1 MMETVFKIPGKV
13 IVIDDFLEPDNFEKV
28 RLTLAAEQYSAMGT
42 VVNWNQGWSHG
53 DGLGAAWAS
62 EAKTCIKGEP
72 ETPPPESSFDRDWEQ
87 GLNDFGVGAYVSPRP
102 NRCVLT
108 APGVFHSVRVQPGR
122 WRRPAAGRGGVPAG
136 AVDRK

>member
-62 EAKTCIKGEP
+62 EAKMCVKGEP
-72 ETPPPESSFDRDWEQ
+72 RRPF
-87 GLNDFGVGAYVSPRP
+87 FGVGAYVSPRP

-108 APGVFHSVRVQPGR
+108 APGVFHSVNRVSPD
-122 WRRPAAGRGGVPAG
+122 AGDALRL
-136 AVDRK
+136 AVVGFLLGPLTENSTSG